1 MTEETTSE
9 NTRRTPEVV
18 KTWNIG
24 GVANTEERTTQPDQ
38 PAAQP
43 AKPAVYQAP
52 GQARRTTNVPLDVTS
67 QEMFPSIAT
76 AEELERKEKEKLKE
90 AEEKKKASTPTP
102 QTPAAPAEAAGA
114 TAATPE
120 VVREKPKKEKK
131 IDLTQQLFATQEE
144 PLIPAYRSRY
154 DSPRGGGMDGSRP
167 ASGMGRRGPM
177 TGGDPAESPATTESD
192 WRSAPR
198 PAREPQSFQREPRE
212 PQSFQREPRE
222 SQSFQREFR
231 EPREPQSFQ
240 REFREPRESQSFQ
253 REFREPREPPTST
266 PRPSQAESPE
276 ASTPA
281 ETMGNWRTQAK
292 APNASPHH
300 QPAEAPA
307 QPENTT
313 PTSGKYIP
321 PSMRK
326 RLEGL

>member
-1 MTEETTSE
+1 
-9 NTRRTPEVV
+9 
-18 KTWNIG
+18 
-24 GVANTEERTTQPDQ
+24 
-38 PAAQP
+38 
-43 AKPAVYQAP
+43 
-52 GQARRTTNVPLDVTS
+52 
-67 QEMFPSIAT
+67 
-76 AEELERKEKEKLKE
+76 
-90 AEEKKKASTPTP
+90 
-102 QTPAAPAEAAGA
+102 
-114 TAATPE
+114 
-120 VVREKPKKEKK
+120 
-131 IDLTQQLFATQEE
+131 
-144 PLIPAYRSRY
+144 
-154 DSPRGGGMDGSRP
+154 
-167 ASGMGRRGPM
+167 M

-198 PAREPQSFQREPRE
+198 PAREPQSFQREPQSFQREPREPQNFTREPRE

-222 SQSFQREFR
+222 S
-231 EPREPQSFQ
+231 QSFQ